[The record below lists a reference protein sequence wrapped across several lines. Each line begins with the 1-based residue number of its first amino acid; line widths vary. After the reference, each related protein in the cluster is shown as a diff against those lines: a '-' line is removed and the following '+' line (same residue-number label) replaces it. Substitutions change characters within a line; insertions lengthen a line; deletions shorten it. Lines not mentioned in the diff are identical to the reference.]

1 ADKRVVENEGKP
13 QRWFSGIFQ
22 LGSTPDPSNVSA
34 GEDLPDIIS
43 LRKGVNRVVLR
54 RRIFPI
60 SGCHQAPLTS
70 KPSPFTRSNLAAS
83 TGFEFI
89 KRPNAAKPPRS
100 AGLRVPNRLARHLGW
115 APTGLSPDTFPL
127 PNSFRGP
134 S

>member
-1 ADKRVVENEGKP
+1 MPIKESWRMKASRNGGF
-13 QRWFSGIFQ
+13 RGYSGWEVHRIRAMSQ
-22 LGSTPDPSNVSA
+22 

-43 LRKGVNRVVLR
+43 LRKGVNGVVLR